1 MSEYWKSLP
10 KKYCDIC
17 KCWFADNKSSVEF
30 HERGLR
36 HKNNVQ
42 KKLAQLQKDGVKE
55 QKSIDKYNSDIMKIE
70 AAAMSAFAKDV
81 INDPKR
87 AKEYGASVSLTDK
100 LKVSEKKSQP
110 TVTVNRFGFDDSEKT
125 EQYQNLGREKALEAI
140 TSKMEKKAQWL
151 ESKTGEGV
159 SFYWNRKTLD
169 TKWEPPKEGF
179 MSIEEQQRLGMST
192 TTGPIN
198 SAGQPETLKYN
209 PLGQWRT
216 VEEKHDSEEDI
227 DFQLPKKRR
236 ELSKDRILCIRISYL
251 LLLNLVSVY
260 ESDFFGNDVVHG
272 YGAAHV
278 TSISGHHERQI
289 AAFVPKSSSLLNAF
303 QTWFTGKRAEFLDS
317 RIVAQGNDR
326 SIVRVSTQGMVK
338 VEMDIILKDFHKH
351 GYKNK

>member
-236 ELSKDRILCIRISYL
+236 ELSKG
-251 LLLNLVSVY
+251 
-260 ESDFFGNDVVHG
+260 EQK
-272 YGAAHV
+272 AA
-278 TSISGHHERQI
+278 QI
-289 AAFVPKSSSLLNAF
+289 ASNLSTEEKFEFKEKTLEVSSKHAKSCANSVATFSF
-303 QTWFTGKRAEFLDS
+303 KRKRS
-317 RIVAQGNDR
+317 RNPEETAAKKEETE
-326 SIVRVSTQGMVK
+326 S
-338 VEMDIILKDFHKH
+338 
-351 GYKNK
+351 